1 MSNML
6 KETGIFPPMVGNMVR
21 IGEESGSVDAML
33 EKIADY
39 YEEEVE
45 MATEALTAVMEPLII
60 VVLGVVVGIIVLA
73 IYMPMV
79 SLYQNLDTL

>member
-21 IGEESGSVDAML
+21 IVEESGSVDAML

>member
-1 MSNML
+1 
-6 KETGIFPPMVGNMVR
+6 
-21 IGEESGSVDAML
+21 
-33 EKIADY
+33 
-39 YEEEVE
+39 
-45 MATEALTAVMEPLII
+45 MEPLII

>member
-1 MSNML
+1 
-6 KETGIFPPMVGNMVR
+6 MVGNMVR